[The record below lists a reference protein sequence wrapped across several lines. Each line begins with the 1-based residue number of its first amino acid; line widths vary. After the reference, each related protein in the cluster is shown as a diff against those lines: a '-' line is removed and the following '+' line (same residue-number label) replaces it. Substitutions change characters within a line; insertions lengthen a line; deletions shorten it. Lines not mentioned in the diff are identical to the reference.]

1 MRLRKLAA
9 LLGAAALTFGAVGSV
24 SATAPT
30 HHKIT
35 ICHAT
40 SSETNPYTSPTVD
53 IASAGYPDGSSGHA
67 GHGRDGVW
75 YPGAKADGFD
85 WGDIIPPYDY
95 GDFHYDGLNWTE
107 AGQAIYRNDCNFP
120 KEEHNPAI
128 HVEKTPSVTTLPAG
142 GGEVTYTY
150 VVTNTG
156 DVELSDVSV
165 SDNKCAPVTY
175 VSGDTNDDELLDL
188 NETWTFTCTTTITAK
203 TTNTATATGHD
214 GDTTVTDKDYA
225 TVDVAPAPEPGSLKI
240 TKAIP
245 DVPEGYEGSFGVRVT
260 CDQGDPVNAVIEF
273 PDPGFVTIDDIPA
286 GASCA
291 VIETTKSAPP
301 AGFQF
306 GGANI
311 NGPVTIVAGQTASIT
326 VTNPLSE
333 VQGTPVLGVQKSNDA
348 PSAAAGGVQEG
359 DSVTYT
365 LDYTVANGPVH
376 NGIITDVLPAGVT
389 YMTGSASSDAQFTF
403 IDFNVTTPGAL
414 TWKAATVSAN
424 GSLTYKVTIDTGA
437 AELAQ
442 PLKNTACIASDDTEK
457 VCDDSN
463 VFVDP
468 AVQAETSVP
477 TAPRSDI
484 ASGPETTTSG
494 GSMLLIL
501 LALAGIAL
509 AVAFVTPTPAAIR
522 KRKDR

>member
-1 MRLRKLAA
+1 MSDRGMLGLLPRTRRGLVVRRLITALAA
-9 LLGAAALTFGAVGSV
+9 SAIILMLAVVPVAAHNQTVSLVCEGGASVNLTDYDTAHDNSVVITLDGVEVVNKSDFGTSFVFQSGALDPFKGHTLHVVVAAWDDPTGSNGWSFDVTKQIGPCKEPTPTYGSLKITKDVAGGPEDFTGDFKVSVDCGQAGTFTKTISFPSPGQVTITGIAAGAVCTATETGMPDPPAGYTFGEPTLTGNPATIV
-24 SATAPT
+24 SDELATI
-30 HHKIT
+30 HV
-35 ICHAT
+35 
-40 SSETNPYTSPTVD
+40 TN
-53 IASAGYPDGSSGHA
+53 HLN
-67 GHGRDGVW
+67 R
-75 YPGAKADGFD
+75 
-85 WGDIIPPYDY
+85 IPP
-95 GDFHYDGLNWTE
+95 
-107 AGQAIYRNDCNFP
+107 
-120 KEEHNPAI
+120 
-128 HVEKTPSVTTLPAG
+128 
-142 GGEVTYTY
+142 
-150 VVTNTG
+150 
-156 DVELSDVSV
+156 
-165 SDNKCAPVTY
+165 
-175 VSGDTNDDELLDL
+175 
-188 NETWTFTCTTTITAK
+188 
-203 TTNTATATGHD
+203 
-214 GDTTVTDKDYA
+214 
-225 TVDVAPAPEPGSLKI
+225 PEPGSLKI

-424 GSLTYKVTIDTGA
+424 GSLTYKVTIDAGA

-442 PLKNTACIASDDTEK
+442 PLNNTACIAPTTRRRSATTRT
-457 VCDDSN
+457 CSWTRRSRPRPRSRPLPGATS
-463 VFVDP
+463 P
-468 AVQAETSVP
+468 AVRR
-477 TAPRSDI
+477 PR
-484 ASGPETTTSG
+484 PR
-494 GSMLLIL
+494 
-501 LALAGIAL
+501 
-509 AVAFVTPTPAAIR
+509 VAACC
-522 KRKDR
+522 